1 MFFLFWPV
9 FDPELVLCLIS
20 GKTLIWK
27 ITMYDVNH
35 PEGDGSASACDAE
48 SCVKGLC
55 CQNIV

>member
-35 PEGDGSASACDAE
+35 PEGDSSACVMLRVVLKV
-48 SCVKGLC
+48 CV
-55 CQNIV
+55 VRT

>member
-9 FDPELVLCLIS
+9 FDPELVLCLN
-20 GKTLIWK
+20 LENN
-27 ITMYDVNH
+27 DVNH
-35 PEGDGSASACDAE
+35 PEGDASASACDAE